1 MSQCCHRSLA
11 LDRHVLELV
20 ILVAAFWNKLLFKTT
35 TIIQKSLPQD
45 WVLFIVWGLR
55 CTGECASKRSIF
67 FQSWLGNVAEACTH
81 ASAGV
86 LLWDCFT
93 GILSVGLQRGVA
105 HVVANEYGADLVRT
119 QLEPGVELADLTVIC

>member
-1 MSQCCHRSLA
+1 
-11 LDRHVLELV
+11 
-20 ILVAAFWNKLLFKTT
+20 VAAFWNKLLFKTT

-55 CTGECASKRSIF
+55 CTGECASRRSIF
-67 FQSWLGNVAEACTH
+67 FQSWLGNVAEACIH

-93 GILSVGLQRGVA
+93 DGLA
-105 HVVANEYGADLVRT
+105 FYL
-119 QLEPGVELADLTVIC
+119 LACNAEWHMLLQTNTALTLYAPSWNRVWSSLTLL